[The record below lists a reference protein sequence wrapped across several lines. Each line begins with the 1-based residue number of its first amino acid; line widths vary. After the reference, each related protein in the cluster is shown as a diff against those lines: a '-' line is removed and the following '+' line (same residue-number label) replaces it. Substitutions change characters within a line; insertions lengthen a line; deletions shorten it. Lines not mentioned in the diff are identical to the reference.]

1 MVAEA
6 FRIPGGQLVL
16 DQGHSTVD
24 LTAQQQVGADEIL
37 ADDAGKV
44 WLRLVLG
51 EEGGVRVILVGVRV
65 EDPVGQHQ
73 AGALDTGQGLFQVL
87 AVVSKSR
94 GPGSA
99 SLHIV

>member
-1 MVAEA
+1 MVVAEA

-16 DQGHSTVD
+16 DQGQRIVD

-51 EEGGVRVILVGVRV
+51 KK
-65 EDPVGQHQ
+65 
-73 AGALDTGQGLFQVL
+73 AA
-87 AVVSKSR
+87 
-94 GPGSA
+94 
-99 SLHIV
+99 